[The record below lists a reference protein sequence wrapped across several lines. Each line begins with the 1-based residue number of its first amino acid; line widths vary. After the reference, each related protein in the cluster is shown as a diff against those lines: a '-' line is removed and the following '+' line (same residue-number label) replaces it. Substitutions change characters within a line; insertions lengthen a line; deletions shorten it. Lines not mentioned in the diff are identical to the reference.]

1 MITYYFGPEKKI
13 LEKTILEENSEDSQE
28 LSVRKGSVYIP
39 SSSEFIEIH
48 GRLKQI
54 LDQQNK
60 TKISKTELP

>member
-48 GRLKQI
+48 SRLK
-54 LDQQNK
+54 
-60 TKISKTELP
+60 